1 MKKLLL
7 LLIAGVLTVTTLP
20 AQDWAKSRLEK
31 SPRHMEWVKIKYD
44 GREVNCFV
52 AYPEVKDKAAAV
64 IEAAL
69 SAWKE
74 GKSCDDLRKLSPPI
88 HVADERWHG
97 GATITSYTIGEGK
110 PFGPSTRFE
119 VTLEGPPPIGTKKAT
134 YTVSTQP
141 AISIALGD

>member
-1 MKKLLL
+1 VPAIL
-7 LLIAGVLTVTTLP
+7 AGC
-20 AQDWAKSRLEK
+20 
-31 SPRHMEWVKIKYD
+31 
-44 GREVNCFV
+44 GRG
-52 AYPEVKDKAAAV
+52 PEYKAEPDKAAAV

>member
-1 MKKLLL
+1 MRTPGLPCPPFSWLLL
-7 LLIAGVLTVTTLP
+7 APVVLAGC
-20 AQDWAKSRLEK
+20 
-31 SPRHMEWVKIKYD
+31 
-44 GREVNCFV
+44 GRG
-52 AYPEVKDKAAAV
+52 PEYKAEPDKAAAV

-88 HVADERWHG
+88 HVADERWNG

>member
-1 MKKLLL
+1 MPAVAHAVGPILR
-7 LLIAGVLTVTTLP
+7 IVL
-20 AQDWAKSRLEK
+20 
-31 SPRHMEWVKIKYD
+31 
-44 GREVNCFV
+44 V
-52 AYPEVKDKAAAV
+52 AAVSCVGCARGTRYTAEPDKAAAV

-74 GKSCDDLRKLSPPI
+74 GKSCDELRKLSPPI

-119 VTLEGPPPIGTKKAT
+119 VTLEGPPPIGTKTVT

>member
-1 MKKLLL
+1 MPTPRLAIRQFTWLLL
-7 LLIAGVLTVTTLP
+7 APAVLVGC
-20 AQDWAKSRLEK
+20 
-31 SPRHMEWVKIKYD
+31 
-44 GREVNCFV
+44 GRG
-52 AYPEVKDKAAAV
+52 PEYKAEPDKAAAV

-88 HVADERWHG
+88 HVADERWNG

>member
-1 MKKLLL
+1 MPMPTPRLASRPFIWLLL
-7 LLIAGVLTVTTLP
+7 AP
-20 AQDWAKSRLEK
+20 AIL
-31 SPRHMEWVKIKYD
+31 VGC
-44 GREVNCFV
+44 GRG
-52 AYPEVKDKAAAV
+52 PEYKAEPDKAAAV

-88 HVADERWHG
+88 HVADERWNG

>member
-1 MKKLLL
+1 MRAIGRLADDRHDPVEHG
-7 LLIAGVLTVTTLP
+7 LIAHERRRNL
-20 AQDWAKSRLEK
+20 DHR
-31 SPRHMEWVKIKYD
+31 I
-44 GREVNCFV
+44 
-52 AYPEVKDKAAAV
+52 AAV

>member
-1 MKKLLL
+1 MIHDCCRPTALTSPPKGTIQMRPPGLPCTPFRWLLL
-7 LLIAGVLTVTTLP
+7 APAILAGC
-20 AQDWAKSRLEK
+20 
-31 SPRHMEWVKIKYD
+31 
-44 GREVNCFV
+44 GRG
-52 AYPEVKDKAAAV
+52 PEYKAEPDKAAAV

-119 VTLEGPPPIGTKKAT
+119 VTLEGPPPIVTKKAT

>member
-1 MKKLLL
+1 MIHDGRPTASSPPPKGPLPMPSSRFPGIPFHWLLL
-7 LLIAGVLTVTTLP
+7 APALLAGC
-20 AQDWAKSRLEK
+20 
-31 SPRHMEWVKIKYD
+31 
-44 GREVNCFV
+44 GRGPQYTAE
-52 AYPEVKDKAAAV
+52 PDKAAAV

-69 SAWKE
+69 AAWKE